1 MPHKGVEQGVALRTA
16 AALARTGRCPAF
28 ATQLCRKVGELQ
40 GGAAAQRAGVA
51 QHMPQLA
58 DIARPAI
65 AEQAFQGGLTEF
77 DAYAAV
83 RGFLVED
90 APDQRQPVA
99 AFA

>member
-1 MPHKGVEQGVALRTA
+1 
-16 AALARTGRCPAF
+16 
-28 ATQLCRKVGELQ
+28 
-40 GGAAAQRAGVA
+40 
-51 QHMPQLA
+51 MPQLA

-65 AEQAFQGGLTEF
+65 AEQAFQGGLAEF